1 MSQLSLGLI
10 ILFTIIL
17 IIGFVQTIRLGQTQ
31 GQGQESTIDSD
42 ISDVVKAHPYTRNPV
57 FWAYIVG
64 LALAFAY
71 LIYQMF

>member
-31 GQGQESTIDSD
+31 GQGQERTLDSD
-42 ISDVVKAHPYTRNPV
+42 ISEVVKAHPYTRNPV
-57 FWAYIVG
+57 FWVYIVG
-64 LALAFAY
+64 IALAFAY